1 LNYADLEMPVWSVGV
16 RAGRVR
22 TRPRRLLVA
31 LTLFGL
37 VAQAGVSLAQSPH
50 APGSGINDVPSG
62 QASILGRMVHPEG
75 GARTEGSTIVL
86 YSLAAD
92 GSPGVRT
99 TTTDARG
106 QFFFENI
113 SGAPGITY
121 LIGAS
126 YASIPYGQRVRFEA
140 GQEEMVIEIEVD
152 EPSGDVTAISVGE
165 SSQRLEWIGSNLAVE
180 EVHHLLNSSDKTIVV
195 PKEDRE
201 GTSAPFSAKLPPD
214 ATRLDTSLSGAGD
227 GFEERG
233 ELLLFW
239 GPIFADGQDLKF
251 RYLIPLPDF
260 ASGDASLSW
269 ALPSGSQRASL
280 VFPTSGLRL
289 SGEGLDPGPD
299 VISGGRDYLSLDAG
313 KITPGDRV
321 RFSVTMPEMVND
333 AAAITLSRADYWL
346 EMDDTFLQVRA
357 QITIEVAEGAHLAG
371 SLDEPLLRFDI
382 PPGAEFQGVSVESQS
397 LGIAPMSEGS
407 IDLVGPIS
415 PGEDSLG
422 FQYRIPVAG
431 KEPEF
436 TLRFP
441 KRVDHLNV
449 LVADTGIVIETDRL
463 HRRRPFRQG
472 TRVYMHREAYQ
483 IDAMEAV
490 SIGLQP
496 IHRSGFGRNTNL
508 IAVSTLAAAGIWFL
522 LAPLGGG
529 PRATPKH
536 SEVARI
542 RSERELVYGSI
553 RDLEH
558 DYEIGLTSQSEYQ
571 AMRGELRSRA
581 LELLRQERDA
591 DGKAATDGAATAA
604 APATAPSF
612 CTGCGAAL
620 DGDWRFCAKCGTP
633 AASA

>member
-1 LNYADLEMPVWSVGV
+1 LNDADLEMPGWSVGV
-16 RAGRVR
+16 RARGGRA
-22 TRPRRLLVA
+22 RPRRLLVA

-50 APGSGINDVPSG
+50 TPGSGINDVPSG
-62 QASILGRMVHPEG
+62 QASILGRIVHPEG
-75 GARTEGSTIVL
+75 GARAEGSTVVL
-86 YSLAAD
+86 YSLGAD

-113 SGAPGITY
+113 SGAPEITY
-121 LIGAS
+121 LVGAS
-126 YASIPYGQRVRFEA
+126 YGSVPYGQRVRFEA
-140 GQEEMVIEIEVD
+140 GQQEMVIEIEVD

-180 EVHHLLNSSDKTIVV
+180 EVHQLLNSSDRTIVV
-195 PKEDRE
+195 PEEDRK
-201 GTSAPFSAKLPPD
+201 GTSAPFSAKLPPG
-214 ATRLDTSLSGAGD
+214 ATGLDTSMNSTGG

-260 ASGDASLSW
+260 AKGEASLSW
-269 ALPSGSQRASL
+269 ALPSGSQRATL
-280 VFPTSGLRL
+280 LFPTSGLRL
-289 SGEGLDPGPD
+289 AGEGLDPGPD
-299 VISGGRDYLSLDAG
+299 VISGGRDYQSLDAG
-313 KITPGDRV
+313 KIAPGDRM

-333 AAAITLSRADYWL
+333 AAAITLPRADYWL

-371 SLDEPLLRFDI
+371 NPDEPLLRFEI
-382 PPGAEFQGVSVESQS
+382 PPGAEFQGVSTESQS
-397 LGIAPMSEGS
+397 LGILPMSKGS

-415 PGEDSLG
+415 PGEVSLG
-422 FQYRIPVAG
+422 FRYRIPVAG
-431 KEPEF
+431 KAPEL

-441 KRVDHLNV
+441 KLVGHLNV
-449 LVADTGIVIETDRL
+449 LIADTGIVIETDRL

-472 TRVYMHREAYQ
+472 TRIYMHREAYQ
-483 IDAMEAV
+483 VDATEVV
-490 SIGLQP
+490 SIGLEP
-496 IHRSGFGRNTNL
+496 IHSSGFGRSTNL

-529 PRATPKH
+529 PRTVAKP
-536 SEVARI
+536 SEMARI
-542 RSERELVYGSI
+542 RNERELVYGSI

-558 DYEIGLTSQSEYQ
+558 DYETGLTSQSEYE
-571 AMRGELRSRA
+571 AMRGELRGRA

-612 CTGCGAAL
+612 CTGCGTSL
-620 DGDWRFCAKCGTP
+620 DSDWTFCAECGTP
-633 AASA
+633 TAGA